1 MNNNMDEKLRDLLSD
16 QAVFGLTED
25 ETKQLAELSEGAD
38 IGMNAH
44 ALELTAAA
52 ILLAETSV
60 DEPMPAHLE
69 ASILEKANK
78 HFAAQRTEETVLESI
93 HDQPTRSFQWTEPKP
108 GRSFVNWLGWAAAAA
123 ACIALAVNIYFTR
136 GTATD
141 FVGPGLPTPTPVG
154 EEKLGPAQQR
164 ERLLATATDITRAE
178 WGPGNV
184 KEIATVAGDVVW
196 SDAKQAGFLT
206 LKGVPV
212 NDANK
217 EAYQL
222 WIFDETQSDK
232 TPIDGGV
239 FNVTAD
245 GEVVIPIDAKLKA
258 RNPKAFAVT
267 IEKPGGVV
275 VSTRDKV
282 VALAPVK
289 PSAA

>member
-1 MNNNMDEKLRDLLSD
+1 MSNNMDEKLRDLLCD
-16 QAVFGLTED
+16 QAIFGLTED
-25 ETKQLAELSEGAD
+25 DAKQLAELSDSANSSVD
-38 IGMNAH
+38 AH
-44 ALELTAAA
+44 TLELAAA
-52 ILLAETSV
+52 SILLAETSL

-69 ASILEKANK
+69 ARILEKAK
-78 HFAAQRTEETVLESI
+78 EHFSLKAEASVHESI
-93 HDQPTRSFQWTEPKP
+93 HDQPTRSFQWVEPKP
-108 GRSFVNWLGWAAAAA
+108 RSLFVNWFGWAVAAA
-123 ACIALAVNIYFTR
+123 ACVALAVNVYFTR

-141 FVGPGLPTPTPVG
+141 IGGVRPTPTPVV

-164 ERLLATATDITRAE
+164 ERLLASATDITRAE

-184 KEIATVAGDVVW
+184 KEIAAVAGDVVW

-206 LKGVPV
+206 IKGVPV

-239 FNVTAD
+239 FNVTAE
-245 GEVVIPIDAKLKA
+245 GEIIIPIDAKLRA

-267 IEKPGGVV
+267 IEQPGGVV
-275 VSTRDKV
+275 VSERKKV